1 MVGFMMVVLVGDKSM
16 KKSNKPNTTQYAR
29 AGEVQVNCIWILVL
43 VAMSGHTSSLGLLAV
58 SELCVHSTLSACSL

>member
-1 MVGFMMVVLVGDKSM
+1 VKFHHEQNRYSVSFSSSEEVEMVGFMMVVLVGVRKSM

-43 VAMSGHTSSLGLLAV
+43 VAMSGHT
-58 SELCVHSTLSACSL
+58 